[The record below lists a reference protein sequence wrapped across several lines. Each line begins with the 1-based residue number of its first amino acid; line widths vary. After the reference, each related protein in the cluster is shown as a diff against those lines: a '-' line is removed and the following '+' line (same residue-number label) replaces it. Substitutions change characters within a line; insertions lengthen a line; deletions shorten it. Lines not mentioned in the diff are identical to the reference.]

1 MSKEFILEQLHR
13 LYREDPWVNELLRA
27 GTVTMEQLA
36 EKILEIYNSNW
47 FDTMSESYVDL
58 YEKKLGIAKN
68 PSKSL
73 ADRRGAIEAKWKS
86 SGKITVDMLQALMDT
101 MGPGCTVKFEEG
113 VINVIGEGYVPDENR
128 MNVIDEIKPAH
139 IPAQQIGRL
148 SMMRYEALT
157 GGVLVEITG
166 DDIQRSD
173 CARYVALTGGVMVEI
188 TGTTEEGDINV

>member
-58 YEKKLGIAKN
+58 YEKKLGITKN

-101 MGPGCTVKFEEG
+101 MGPGCTVSFDEG

-128 MNVIDEIKPAH
+128 MSAIEEIKPAH
-139 IPAQQIGRL
+139 LPTQRGAVL
-148 SMMRYEALT
+148 SSCQYHALT
-157 GGVLVEITG
+157 GGILIEI
-166 DDIQRSD
+166 
-173 CARYVALTGGVMVEI
+173 
-188 TGTTEEGDINV
+188 

>member
-27 GTVTMEQLA
+27 GTVTMEHLA

-47 FDTMSESYVDL
+47 FDTMPESYVDL

-86 SGKITVDMLQALMDT
+86 SGKITVDMLQ
-101 MGPGCTVKFEEG
+101 E
-113 VINVIGEGYVPDENR
+113 
-128 MNVIDEIKPAH
+128 
-139 IPAQQIGRL
+139 IGR
-148 SMMRYEALT
+148 AH
-157 GGVLVEITG
+157 V
-166 DDIQRSD
+166 
-173 CARYVALTGGVMVEI
+173 
-188 TGTTEEGDINV
+188 

>member
-47 FDTMSESYVDL
+47 FDTMPESYVDL

-101 MGPGCTVKFEEG
+101 MGPGCTVEFEEG

-128 MNVIDEIKPAH
+128 MSAIEEIKPAH
-139 IPAQQIGRL
+139 LPAQRGAVLASCQ
-148 SMMRYEALT
+148 YHALY
-157 GGVLVEITG
+157 GGTLVEIHAG
-166 DDIQRSD
+166 PVQ
-173 CARYVALTGGVMVEI
+173 LPEGG
-188 TGTTEEGDINV
+188 

>member
-27 GTVTMEQLA
+27 GTVTMEHLA

-47 FDTMSESYVDL
+47 FDTMPESYVDL

-101 MGPGCTVKFEEG
+101 MGPGCRVEFEEG
-113 VINVIGEGYVPDENR
+113 VINVIGEGYVPDDGR
-128 MNVIDEIKPAH
+128 MNAIEEIKPAH
-139 IPAQQIGRL
+139 LPTQRIAELTLNSYHALHGGILYEIWADPIPL
-148 SMMRYEALT
+148 P
-157 GGVLVEITG
+157 
-166 DDIQRSD
+166 
-173 CARYVALTGGVMVEI
+173 
-188 TGTTEEGDINV
+188 EEGDSDG

>member
-27 GTVTMEQLA
+27 GTVTMEHLA

-47 FDTMSESYVDL
+47 FDTMPESYVDL

-101 MGPGCTVKFEEG
+101 MGPGCRVEFEEG
-113 VINVIGEGYVPDENR
+113 VINVIGEGYVPDDGR
-128 MNVIDEIKPAH
+128 MNAIEEIKPAH
-139 IPAQQIGRL
+139 LPTQRIAELTCPLYRG
-148 SMMRYEALT
+148 LT
-157 GGVLVEITG
+157 GGILMEIW
-166 DDIQRSD
+166 
-173 CARYVALTGGVMVEI
+173 
-188 TGTTEEGDINV
+188 EE

>member
-58 YEKKLGIAKN
+58 YEKKLGITKN

-128 MNVIDEIKPAH
+128 MSAIEEIKPAH
-139 IPAQQIGRL
+139 LPAQRGAVL
-148 SMMRYEALT
+148 SLCRYHALT
-157 GGVLVEITG
+157 GGMLIEIHAG
-166 DDIQRSD
+166 PVQ
-173 CARYVALTGGVMVEI
+173 LPEGG
-188 TGTTEEGDINV
+188 

>member
-58 YEKKLGIAKN
+58 YEKKLGITKN

-101 MGPGCTVKFEEG
+101 MGPGCTVEFEEG
-113 VINVIGEGYVPDENR
+113 VINVIGEGYVPDDGR
-128 MNVIDEIKPAH
+128 MNAIEEIKPAH
-139 IPAQQIGRL
+139 LPTQRIAELTLNSYHALHGGILYEIWADPIPL
-148 SMMRYEALT
+148 P
-157 GGVLVEITG
+157 
-166 DDIQRSD
+166 
-173 CARYVALTGGVMVEI
+173 
-188 TGTTEEGDINV
+188 EEGDSDG